1 MSIETDEIKR
11 ASWVGIGG
19 NAFLAILKIV
29 IGLVAG
35 SLAVVADGIDSS
47 SDILTSVITLITA
60 RIMAKPPN
68 IHFPYGYAKADTI
81 ATKGLSFII
90 FFAGAQLMIT
100 SIRKLL
106 VGGPSEIPSLIAI
119 FVTMF
124 SIAAKLLLARYQF
137 RIGKKVQSAM
147 LIANGKNM
155 QNDVIISSSVLV
167 GLFFT
172 QILKLPV
179 IDTIAALAVSV
190 WILKVAFEIFM
201 QTNTDL
207 MDGIKDS
214 SIYNKIFDVIDTVPG
229 VKNPHRV
236 RVRKIGSQLMVA
248 IDIEIDG
255 NLSLYEAHHLS
266 HNVEK
271 SLKEKIDNV
280 FDVAI
285 HIEPIGD
292 NTQEKDV
299 GLSRDTI

>member
-1 MSIETDEIKR
+1 MSIETDEIKK

-19 NAFLAILKIV
+19 NAFLAVLKIV
-29 IGLVAG
+29 IGLIAG

-47 SDILTSVITLITA
+47 SDILTSVITLLTA
-60 RIMAKPPN
+60 RVMAKPPN
-68 IHFPYGYAKADTI
+68 IRYPYGYGKADTI

-100 SIRKLL
+100 SIRKLIS
-106 VGGPSEIPSLIAI
+106 GGPHEIPSLIAI
-119 FVTMF
+119 FVTLF
-124 SIAAKLLLARYQF
+124 SIAIKLLLARYQF
-137 RIGKKVQSAM
+137 KTGKKVQSAM

-155 QNDVIISSSVLV
+155 QNDVIISSSVLI
-167 GLFFT
+167 GLIFT
-172 QILKLPV
+172 HVLHMPV
-179 IDTIAALAVSV
+179 IDTIAALAVSG

-207 MDGIKDS
+207 MDGTKDP

-236 RVRKIGSQLMVA
+236 RVRKIGNQLMVA

-255 NLSLYEAHHLS
+255 NLTLYEAHHLS
-266 HNVEK
+266 HDVEK
-271 SLKEKIDNV
+271 SLKSQIDNV

-292 NTQEKDV
+292 NIQEKNV
-299 GLSRDTI
+299 GLSRDTL